1 MNNIANISQDI
12 ERLISARRLTS
23 AFELLENTVT
33 ADSSLWKLK
42 PEIERISES
51 YVLMTR
57 YALDGMPDPARPEL
71 YDELV
76 ASVRSLT
83 DLINRQARMADASTL
98 YFNTLRFLNSQRE
111 ETLAALANEY
121 RRIND
126 RISLSVLAENA
137 EKARLDRE
145 NHWRLRSR
153 CLD

>member
-76 ASVRSLT
+76 ASVRLPT
-83 DLINRQARMADASTL
+83 
-98 YFNTLRFLNSQRE
+98 
-111 ETLAALANEY
+111 
-121 RRIND
+121 
-126 RISLSVLAENA
+126 
-137 EKARLDRE
+137 
-145 NHWRLRSR
+145 
-153 CLD
+153 